1 MAMNQ
6 KTLQKIEDEWEGIS
20 EEIKRFLENA
30 KTEEDFGV
38 EGDLEIAISLADALA
53 NKFNTYDNEVEN
65 KEPDGI
71 DEFQNA
77 QDIALEL
84 AQKEVIDDESAIA
97 EFKTVVEELKEA
109 IDKMLADDLTEL
121 HDIISDDKDDFENLT
136 NRIEQSVEEASS
148 KSVNSD
154 RERLENTRLE
164 LVNKVEGFEKSI
176 VYNKEFS
183 RKAGD
188 YLDPLKINLMNL
200 ADELGGIELE
210 GKKTMVEHAY
220 SELTKADNDAERALI
235 WYDSWEKR

>member
-6 KTLQKIEDEWEGIS
+6 KTLQKIEDKWEGIS
-20 EEIKRFLENA
+20 EEIDAFLKDA
-30 KTEEDFGV
+30 KTEDGVGV
-38 EGDLEIAISLADALA
+38 EGDLESAISLADALA
-53 NKFNTYDNEVEN
+53 NKFNTYDNEVRS

-84 AQKEVIDDESAIA
+84 AQKEAVDEESAIA

-121 HDIISDDKDDFENLT
+121 HDIISDDKDDFDNLT

-148 KSVNSD
+148 ISADGDK
-154 RERLENTRLE
+154 EKLENTQTE
-164 LVNKVEGFEKSI
+164 LVKKVDDFEKSI

-188 YLDPLKINLMNL
+188 YLDPLKIDLMNL
-200 ADELGGIELE
+200 AQELE
-210 GKKTMVEHAY
+210 GITLEGKNTMVEHAY
-220 SELTKADNDAERALI
+220 SELRKADNDAERALI
-235 WYDSWEKR
+235 WYESWEKR

>member
-20 EEIKRFLENA
+20 DEIKRFLEKA
-30 KTEEDFGV
+30 KTEEGTGV

-53 NKFNTYDNEVEN
+53 NKFNTYDNEVRN

-84 AQKEVIDDESAIA
+84 AQKEVVDDESAIA

-121 HDIISDDKDDFENLT
+121 HDIISDDKDDFDNLT
-136 NRIEQSVEEASS
+136 NRIEKSVEEASS
-148 KSVNSD
+148 TSANGDK
-154 RERLENTRLE
+154 EKLENTKIE
-164 LVNKVEGFEKSI
+164 LSIKVDDFEKAI

-188 YLDPLKINLMNL
+188 YLDPLKIDLINLSE
-200 ADELGGIELE
+200 ELESIILE
-210 GKKTMVEHAY
+210 GKNTMVEHAY
-220 SELTKADNDAERALI
+220 SELKKADNDAERALI
-235 WYDSWEKR
+235 WYESWEKR

>member
-20 EEIKRFLENA
+20 DEIKRFLEKA
-30 KTEEDFGV
+30 KTEEGTGV
-38 EGDLEIAISLADALA
+38 EGDLENAISLADALA

-84 AQKEVIDDESAIA
+84 AQKEAVDEESAIA

-121 HDIISDDKDDFENLT
+121 HDIISDDKDDFDNLT
-136 NRIEQSVEEASS
+136 NRIEKSVEEASS
-148 KSVNSD
+148 TSANGDK
-154 RERLENTRLE
+154 EKLENTKIE
-164 LVNKVEGFEKSI
+164 LSIKVDDFEKAI

-188 YLDPLKINLMNL
+188 YLDPLKIDLINLS
-200 ADELGGIELE
+200 EELE
-210 GKKTMVEHAY
+210 SIILKGKDTMVEHAY
-220 SELTKADNDAERALI
+220 SELKKADNDAERALI
-235 WYDSWEKR
+235 WYESWEKR

>member
-20 EEIKRFLENA
+20 EEIKRFLEKA
-30 KTEEDFGV
+30 KTEEGTGV

-53 NKFNTYDNEVEN
+53 NKFNTYDNEVRN

-84 AQKEVIDDESAIA
+84 AQKEVVDDESAIA

-121 HDIISDDKDDFENLT
+121 HDIISDDKDDFDNLT
-136 NRIEQSVEEASS
+136 NRIEKSVEEASS
-148 KSVNSD
+148 TSADGDK
-154 RERLENTRLE
+154 EKLENTKIE
-164 LVNKVEGFEKSI
+164 LSIKVDDFEKAI

-188 YLDPLKINLMNL
+188 YLDPLKIDLINLSE
-200 ADELGGIELE
+200 ELESIILE
-210 GKKTMVEHAY
+210 GKNTMVEHAY
-220 SELTKADNDAERALI
+220 SELKKADNDAERALI
-235 WYDSWEKR
+235 WYESWEKR